1 MSMPR
6 RQQGL
11 TLIELM
17 VSMVLSLILMAGVIQ
32 VFLANKQA
40 YRFAESLS
48 RNQENGRFAAEFL
61 ARELRMAGYLG
72 CATLRNTTPNIQAN
86 QPAAPAP
93 QIELDMDK
101 AIEGSDDVGAGNTW
115 GAIEGTDVVTIRGGN
130 LEGANLTGNL
140 VTENAN
146 IQINYDARTKP
157 LPWEAGSVL
166 MVTDCQDADIFR
178 ATNISK
184 TTTNDTKNGK
194 DFVLQKTTI
203 AHSSAQ
209 NSSNFLSK
217 AYGPGS
223 KVMSWETISYY
234 VADDPDTGEPALYRD
249 QYDGLTSDDDALIEG
264 VEDMQIL
271 YGEDTDGD
279 GNADIYRNAAAVAS
293 WANVVSARV
302 SLLVR
307 STEPFVLTE
316 QQNLAWTGRAIDT
329 SDRRLRQIFT
339 TTIALRNR
347 LL

>member
-1 MSMPR
+1 MSMLR

-17 VSMVLSLILMAGVIQ
+17 IAMALSLILMAGVLQ

-40 YRFAESLS
+40 YRFAEASS
-48 RNQENGRFAAEFL
+48 RNQENGRFAADFL

-72 CATLRNTTPNIQAN
+72 CATLRNTTPNIIGN

-93 QIELDMDK
+93 QIELDVDK

-140 VTENAN
+140 LAENAN
-146 IQINYDARTKP
+146 IQVNYDARTKP
-157 LPWEAGSVL
+157 LPWGAGSVL
-166 MVTDCQDADIFR
+166 MVTDCQSADVFR
-178 ATNISK
+178 ATGVSK
-184 TTTNDTKNGK
+184 TTINDTKNGK

-203 AHSSAQ
+203 AHSSAM

-217 AYGPGS
+217 PYGAGS
-223 KVMSWETISYY
+223 KVMSWESISYY
-234 VADDPDTGEPALYRD
+234 VGNDPDSGEPALYRD
-249 QYDGLTSDDDALIEG
+249 RYDGVSEDDEVLIDG

-279 GNADIYRNAAAVAS
+279 GNADIYRGAAAVAS
-293 WANVVSARV
+293 WADVVSARI

-307 STEPFVLTE
+307 STDPFVLTE

-329 SDRRLRQIFT
+329 SDLRLRQIFT